1 MVSFFKKNG
10 HLQPHSKKNIDKT
23 ECYLWLTFSIQNSWK
38 TMYVFDHI
46 TVIYF
51 LYTSAYIVFD
61 TCDTSQTGW
70 DGDNNLTGKVV
81 KSSKST
87 CSPVHISQV
96 VLVVHS
102 SSRAKVERGPTL
114 YETHDV

>member
-1 MVSFFKKNG
+1 M
-10 HLQPHSKKNIDKT
+10 
-23 ECYLWLTFSIQNSWK
+23 
-38 TMYVFDHI
+38 
-46 TVIYF
+46 
-51 LYTSAYIVFD
+51 FD

-102 SSRAKVERGPTL
+102 SSRARVERGPTL
-114 YETHDV
+114 YETHDKCIKGSGYQTQLLCHLTLMHVHFQSSEYFVASVILS